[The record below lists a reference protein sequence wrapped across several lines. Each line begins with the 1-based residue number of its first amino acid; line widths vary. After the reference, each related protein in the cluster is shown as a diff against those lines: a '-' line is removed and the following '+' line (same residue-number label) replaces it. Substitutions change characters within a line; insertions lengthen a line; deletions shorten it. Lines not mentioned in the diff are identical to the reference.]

1 MLKSILAAAA
11 VIAASALVGPT
22 VSQAATTNS
31 YRVSYADLNLASDH
45 GRQSLQR
52 RIAFGARVV
61 CEIEDSRQLALATA
75 TSLCRNDALEGARPA
90 YEAAVA
96 AARRGTVEVL
106 GASAIIISGS

>member
-1 MLKSILAAAA
+1 MLKPLLVVAA
-11 VIAASALVGPT
+11 VVAASALVGPT

-61 CEIEDSRQLALATA
+61 CEVEDSREFALATA
-75 TSLCRNDALEGARPA
+75 TNACRGDAIASAQPA
-90 YEAAVA
+90 YDAAVG
-96 AARRGTVEVL
+96 AARRGTVQVL
-106 GASAIIISGS
+106 ESALIVTVP